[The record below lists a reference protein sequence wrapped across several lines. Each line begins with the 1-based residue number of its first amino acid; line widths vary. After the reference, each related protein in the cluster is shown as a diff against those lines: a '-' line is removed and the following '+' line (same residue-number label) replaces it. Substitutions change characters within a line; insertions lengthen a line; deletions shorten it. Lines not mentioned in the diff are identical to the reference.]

1 MDWLIVWL
9 IVYNPNPYNL
19 VLAKEE
25 PIVWLLFY
33 QFGIGTLQNMD
44 WMNKGHPTN
53 QLCKMCE
60 VHFKAS
66 SDNKNSIPCSPTQQ
80 RVWVFKNYIAI

>member
-25 PIVWLLFY
+25 PIVSLLFY

-44 WMNKGHPTN
+44 
-53 QLCKMCE
+53 
-60 VHFKAS
+60 
-66 SDNKNSIPCSPTQQ
+66 
-80 RVWVFKNYIAI
+80 